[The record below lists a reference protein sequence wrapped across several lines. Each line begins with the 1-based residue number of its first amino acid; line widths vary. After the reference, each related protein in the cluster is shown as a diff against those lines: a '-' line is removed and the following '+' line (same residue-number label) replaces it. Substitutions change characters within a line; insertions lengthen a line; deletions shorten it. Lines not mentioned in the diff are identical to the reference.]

1 VKWSERVAPR
11 VPEYVVDIKPSARRT
26 NGPVGSVVN
35 RRGPRRR
42 FEAREDAEAW
52 ATGLSERGD
61 RKVWV
66 RAANPDD
73 GTGADA
79 YLVGRYRE
87 PRNDPVDPPGDQ
99 AGLDCAA
106 TASAAGER
114 SDADG

>member
-1 VKWSERVAPR
+1 

-26 NGPVGSVVN
+26 NGSVGSVVN
-35 RRGPRRR
+35 RRGHRRR

-73 GTGADA
+73 RTGADA

-87 PRNDPVDPPGDQ
+87 PRNDPVDPPGEQ
-99 AGLDCAA
+99 ADLDGVPAA
-106 TASAAGER
+106 RLAVVDGDGESAEGGAGT
-114 SDADG
+114 DD